1 MKENNR
7 EGCAQKTR
15 LNFKKNSILHHFPA
29 IKEGLR
35 LATVEF
41 GEKLKALSKQ
51 P

>member
-7 EGCAQKTR
+7 EGRRDTFH
-15 LNFKKNSILHHFPA
+15 FKQISILHHFPA

-35 LATVEF
+35 LTTIELSK
-41 GEKLKALSKQ
+41 ELKALSKQ